1 MVRLTADTEGQP
13 VMKRLVAG
21 VSLVTLSLSLLVTA
35 RAEAQKRPGRMPY
48 DIFDR
53 ARPDRDH
60 VAPPPP
66 AIPAAPVQPSTVRP
80 AALSPVAVT
89 PGVPTRE
96 FKLPPDRPRRAPGY
110 ESAFD
115 INVVSS
121 QLALNRDNLAPIP
134 SAAGFAATSINPG
147 SSTIYVISG
156 CYLGN
161 RPPRQASLPPG
172 CDSSKAKTIK

>member
-1 MVRLTADTEGQP
+1 
-13 VMKRLVAG
+13 MKRLAVA
-21 VSLVTLSLSLLVTA
+21 VSLVTLSLSLLVAT
-35 RAEAQKRPGRMPY
+35 RADAQKRPGRMPY
-48 DIFDR
+48 DRFDR
-53 ARPDRDH
+53 SRPDRDR

-66 AIPAAPVQPSTVRP
+66 VIPAAPVQPSTVRSP
-80 AALSPVAVT
+80 APSPVAVT

-96 FKLPPDRPRRAPGY
+96 FKLPPDRPRRAPSY

-134 SAAGFAATSINPG
+134 SAPGFAATSINPG

-161 RPPRQASLPPG
+161 RPPRDVSLPPG
-172 CDSSKAKTIK
+172 CDIAKAKTIK

>member
-1 MVRLTADTEGQP
+1 
-13 VMKRLVAG
+13 MKRLVAG

-53 ARPDRDH
+53 SRPDRDH

-80 AALSPVAVT
+80 AAPSPVAVT

-134 SAAGFAATSINPG
+134 SAAGFVVAPIRSG
-147 SSTIYVISG
+147 SNTIYVISG

-172 CDSSKAKTIK
+172 CDSAKAKTIK

>member
-1 MVRLTADTEGQP
+1 
-13 VMKRLVAG
+13 MKRLAAR
-21 VSLVTLSLSLLVTA
+21 VSLVTLSLSLLVAA
-35 RAEAQKRPGRMPY
+35 RADAQKYPRPGRMPY

-53 ARPDRDH
+53 SRPDRDH
-60 VAPPPP
+60 VASPPPV
-66 AIPAAPVQPSTVRP
+66 IPAAPVQPSTVRP
-80 AALSPVAVT
+80 AATPSPVALT

-115 INVVSS
+115 MNVVSS
-121 QLALNRDNLAPIP
+121 QLALNRDNLTPIP
-134 SAAGFAATSINPG
+134 SAAGFAARSINPG

-161 RPPRQASLPPG
+161 RPPSEASLPPG
-172 CDSSKAKTIK
+172 CDVAKAKTIK

>member
-1 MVRLTADTEGQP
+1 
-13 VMKRLVAG
+13 MKRLAVA
-21 VSLVTLSLSLLVTA
+21 VSLVTLSFSLLVAA
-35 RAEAQKRPGRMPY
+35 RADAQKRPGRMPY

-53 ARPDRDH
+53 SRPGRH
-60 VAPPPP
+60 RIAPPPP
-66 AIPAAPVQPSTVRP
+66 DIPAAPVQLSTVRP
-80 AALSPVAVT
+80 AAPPVAVT

-96 FKLPPDRPRRAPGY
+96 FRLPPDRPRRAPGY

-121 QLALNRDNLAPIP
+121 QLALNRDNLTPIP
-134 SAAGFAATSINPG
+134 SAAGFAARSINPG

-161 RPPRQASLPPG
+161 RPPREVSLPKG
-172 CDSSKAKTIK
+172 CDIAKAKTIK

>member
-1 MVRLTADTEGQP
+1 
-13 VMKRLVAG
+13 MKRLAVA
-21 VSLVTLSLSLLVTA
+21 VSLVTLSFSLLVAA
-35 RAEAQKRPGRMPY
+35 RADAQKRPGRMPY

-53 ARPDRDH
+53 SRPGRH
-60 VAPPPP
+60 HIAPPPP
-66 AIPAAPVQPSTVRP
+66 VIPAAPAAVRP
-80 AALSPVAVT
+80 AAPSPVAVT

-96 FKLPPDRPRRAPGY
+96 FRLPDRPRRAPGY

-121 QLALNRDNLAPIP
+121 QLALNRDNLTPIP

-161 RPPRQASLPPG
+161 RPPREVSLPKG
-172 CDSSKAKTIK
+172 CDIAKARTLK

>member
-1 MVRLTADTEGQP
+1 
-13 VMKRLVAG
+13 
-21 VSLVTLSLSLLVTA
+21 
-35 RAEAQKRPGRMPY
+35 MPY
-48 DIFDR
+48 DRFDR
-53 ARPDRDH
+53 SRPDRDR

-66 AIPAAPVQPSTVRP
+66 VIPAAPVQPSTVRSP
-80 AALSPVAVT
+80 APSPVAVT

-96 FKLPPDRPRRAPGY
+96 FKLPPDRPRRAPSY

-134 SAAGFAATSINPG
+134 SAPGFAATSINPG

-161 RPPRQASLPPG
+161 RPPRDVSLPPG
-172 CDSSKAKTIK
+172 CDIAKAKTIK

>member
-1 MVRLTADTEGQP
+1 
-13 VMKRLVAG
+13 MKRLAVG
-21 VSLVTLSLSLLVTA
+21 VSLVTLSLSLFVTA

-53 ARPDRDH
+53 SRPDRDH

-66 AIPAAPVQPSTVRP
+66 MIPAGPVQPSVRS
-80 AALSPVAVT
+80 AAPLPLAVT

-96 FKLPPDRPRRAPGY
+96 FKLADRPRRAPGY
-110 ESAFD
+110 ESTFD

-134 SAAGFAATSINPG
+134 SGAGFAATSINPG
-147 SSTIYVISG
+147 PSTIYVISG

-161 RPPRQASLPPG
+161 RPPRQASLPAG
-172 CDSSKAKTIK
+172 CDSAKAKTIK

>member
-1 MVRLTADTEGQP
+1 
-13 VMKRLVAG
+13 MKRLAAG
-21 VSLVTLSLSLLVTA
+21 VLLVTSSLSPLVA
-35 RAEAQKRPGRMPY
+35 GRAEAQKRPGRMPY

-53 ARPDRDH
+53 SRPDRDR

-66 AIPAAPVQPSTVRP
+66 VIPAAPVQPSTVRP
-80 AALSPVAVT
+80 AAPSPVAVT

-96 FKLPPDRPRRAPGY
+96 FKLPPDRPQRAPGY

-161 RPPRQASLPPG
+161 RPPREASLPPG
-172 CDSSKAKTIK
+172 CNIAKAKTIK

>member
-1 MVRLTADTEGQP
+1 
-13 VMKRLVAG
+13 
-21 VSLVTLSLSLLVTA
+21 
-35 RAEAQKRPGRMPY
+35 MPY

-53 ARPDRDH
+53 SRPDRDH

-66 AIPAAPVQPSTVRP
+66 DIPAAPGQRSTVRP

-96 FKLPPDRPRRAPGY
+96 FQLPPDRRRAPGY

-115 INVVSS
+115 MNVVSS
-121 QLALNRDNLAPIP
+121 QLALNRGEQTPIP
-134 SAAGFAATSINPG
+134 PGAGFAAASISRG
-147 SSTIYVISG
+147 SSTFYVISG

-161 RPPRQASLPPG
+161 RPPSEASLPPG
-172 CDSSKAKTIK
+172 CDIKKARTLK

>member
-1 MVRLTADTEGQP
+1 
-13 VMKRLVAG
+13 MKRLAVA
-21 VSLVTLSLSLLVTA
+21 VSLVTLSLSLLVAT
-35 RAEAQKRPGRMPY
+35 RADAQKRPGRMPY

-53 ARPDRDH
+53 SRPDRDH
-60 VAPPPP
+60 IAPPPP
-66 AIPAAPVQPSTVRP
+66 VIPAAPVQLSTVRP
-80 AALSPVAVT
+80 AAPS

-96 FKLPPDRPRRAPGY
+96 FRLPPDRPRRAPGY

-121 QLALNRDNLAPIP
+121 QVALNRDSLTPVP
-134 SAAGFAATSINPG
+134 SAPGFAATSINPG

-161 RPPRQASLPPG
+161 RPPREVSLPKG
-172 CDSSKAKTIK
+172 CDIAKARTIK

>member
-1 MVRLTADTEGQP
+1 
-13 VMKRLVAG
+13 MKRLVAG
-21 VSLVTLSLSLLVTA
+21 VSLVTLSLSLFVAA
-35 RAEAQKRPGRMPY
+35 RADAQKRPGRMPY

-53 ARPDRDH
+53 SRPDRDH
-60 VAPPPP
+60 VAPAPPE
-66 AIPAAPVQPSTVRP
+66 IPAAPAQSSTVR
-80 AALSPVAVT
+80 SGTTSSIAVT

-121 QLALNRDNLAPIP
+121 QLALNRDSQAPIP
-134 SAAGFAATSINPG
+134 GAGFAATSINPG

-161 RPPRQASLPPG
+161 RPPREASLPPG
-172 CDSSKAKTIK
+172 CDIAKAKTIK

>member
-1 MVRLTADTEGQP
+1 
-13 VMKRLVAG
+13 MKRLAVA
-21 VSLVTLSLSLLVTA
+21 VSLVTLSLSMLVAA
-35 RAEAQKRPGRMPY
+35 RADAQKRPGRMPY

-53 ARPDRDH
+53 SRPGRKH
-60 VAPPPP
+60 IAPPPP
-66 AIPAAPVQPSTVRP
+66 VIPAAPAQPSTVRP
-80 AALSPVAVT
+80 AAPSPVAVT

-121 QLALNRDNLAPIP
+121 QLALNRDNLTPIP
-134 SAAGFAATSINPG
+134 SAGFAATSINPG
-147 SSTIYVISG
+147 SNTIYVISG

-161 RPPRQASLPPG
+161 KPPREVSLPKG
-172 CDSSKAKTIK
+172 CDIAKARTIK

>member
-1 MVRLTADTEGQP
+1 
-13 VMKRLVAG
+13 MKRLAAG
-21 VSLVTLSLSLLVTA
+21 VSLVTLSFSLLVAA
-35 RAEAQKRPGRMPY
+35 RADAQKYPRPGRMPY

-53 ARPDRDH
+53 SRPDRDH

-66 AIPAAPVQPSTVRP
+66 VIPAAPVQRSTVRP
-80 AALSPVAVT
+80 AAPSPVAVT

-96 FKLPPDRPRRAPGY
+96 FKLPPDRPLRVPGY

-121 QLALNRDNLAPIP
+121 RLAMNRGDVTPIP
-134 SAAGFAATSINPG
+134 PAAGFVAPSISRG
-147 SSTIYVISG
+147 SSTFYVISG

-161 RPPRQASLPPG
+161 RPPSEASLPPG
-172 CDSSKAKTIK
+172 CDIKKAKTIQ